1 MKRIIFTIVL
11 IIIAFYGHAQS
22 FGGPPSFTPDVLDNP
37 IDGGLGILLGAG
49 VAYGAKVLRDKRNK
63 AKDDQYVEEE

>member
-1 MKRIIFTIVL
+1 MKKIILTLLINFTA
-11 IIIAFYGHAQS
+11 IISYAQS

-49 VAYGAKVLRDKRNK
+49 VAYGAKILRDKRNESNNK
-63 AKDDQYVEEE
+63 NLED

>member
-1 MKRIIFTIVL
+1 MTCTAVVS
-11 IIIAFYGHAQS
+11 YAQT

-49 VAYGAKVLRDKRNK
+49 VAYGAKKLRDKRNQDK
-63 AKDDQYVEEE
+63 QDKNMED